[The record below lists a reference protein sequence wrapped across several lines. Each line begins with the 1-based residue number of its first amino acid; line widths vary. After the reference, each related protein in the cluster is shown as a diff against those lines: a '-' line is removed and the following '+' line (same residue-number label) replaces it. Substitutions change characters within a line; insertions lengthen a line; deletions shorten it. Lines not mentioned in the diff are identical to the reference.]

1 MGIDDIYLI
10 NNSFYMKKIVLL
22 ARKSVIFASLAL
34 IMFGSVQ
41 MVEAQNEWSQ
51 SAACPGWNNPN
62 SFTSAGSGNFKYQ
75 GRKGT
80 SKEETPSVLT
90 GKIGITWTGSY
101 IAASSMASTY
111 QYAATDYNCYG
122 KAPNNSVNKFFTI
135 LSSTDSVSGPVNTD
149 PNTGNNLPFVPTQF
163 NNFDSTGLTVNT
175 QLTKSI
181 RIGDICSGG
190 YAAGLYYSMYVTPD
204 NAMLYLYYACVIEA
218 PGHGVSQD
226 PSFII
231 RVMQENDDGSWD
243 QVSDTLAYVVT
254 STPKSQG
261 GTVVIGKDGWHS
273 EGSGY
278 SQVYYKD
285 WVKVSLNLSNLL
297 YQNVRIE
304 VCIRDCSPAGHY
316 AYAYLCGECR
326 EMRINSSGCPPG
338 LSTDVTTLI
347 APRGLDNYVWSV
359 SEFGQSA
366 EVTDLGP
373 GGENAHFTFRQLT
386 DSIGKEADGAY
397 IYKVQAK
404 DFHITKKGPAGA
416 VVNIDSTGNWQT
428 FRCTMTSALD
438 PAKPFES
445 HLYVNVQNTKPTME
459 IDTLSLCGGE
469 VRLENL
475 SYVPGD
481 PSMADINHTKWTFYN
496 NPNCL
501 GVSDST
507 VEGRKAKV
515 YYTDGA
521 MKGVRVRTDAILSS
535 GEECYSEAIYP
546 IRPLPNPQAAMTV
559 SKNVL
564 CDDETTTL
572 VDATAG
578 SVERSWMFRGEGEE
592 APMDLTDTVRKSGD
606 DKTLTRGFTHS
617 VEPIEM
623 TVRNG
628 LFYMDTLTKT
638 DTVWCENTT
647 RDTVRVFLH
656 PELEVTG
663 DTIVCNGTLTDATV
677 KAVGVEGC
685 TYEWSTTLGSI
696 TGGLPA
702 GNHLAVTPYAEKS
715 TYYVKVTSPQGCVA
729 WDSIHCYLIV
739 PKLTMYPPDGRVCP
753 GDVVTLTG
761 SDAMSYTWKSEPPDP
776 TLEGQDTMATVKVK
790 PQENTKYTLI
800 GHGGSGDN
808 RCDATPLTATVTIY
822 PYPVPKVSVEPGIV
836 DTEHPTVTLRDESR
850 YSASSEWAF
859 AGNETAEGREV
870 THEFVEAMGVDS
882 VSVTLTT
889 ANELGCKVVYP
900 FGIPVNMFTAWLPN
914 IFTPGSEDENGT
926 FRLYTI
932 NDYDHFHIYVYN
944 RMGGLVFESG
954 DPAFEWDGKADG
966 KPLPQ
971 GTYIYVMRFRK
982 PGTYT
987 VSQIQ
992 GTVSLVR

>member
-1 MGIDDIYLI
+1 MRLFLSIKGMLKTAFLVAFL
-10 NNSFYMKKIVLL
+10 SGL
-22 ARKSVIFASLAL
+22 AV
-34 IMFGSVQ
+34 
-41 MVEAQNEWSQ
+41 AQNEWTQ
-51 SAACPGWNNPN
+51 SAACPGWNNPT
-62 SFTSAGSGNFKYQ
+62 SFTSAGSGNYSYQ

-80 SKEETPSVLT
+80 AKSEIPSALT
-90 GKIGITWTGSY
+90 GKTGVTWTGSV
-101 IAASSMASTY
+101 IAASSMASNESGASY
-111 QYAATDYNCYG
+111 CYETNYPSG
-122 KAPNNSVNKFFTI
+122 TQKKNFTI
-135 LSSTDSVSGPVNTD
+135 LTDETQVGTWAINKD
-149 PNTGNNLPFVPTQF
+149 PLTNGKLPFVPTQF
-163 NNFDSTGLTVNT
+163 NTKDTTGLIINT
-175 QLTKSI
+175 NLTRSI
-181 RIGDICSGG
+181 RIGDVCGG
-190 YAAGLYYSMYVTPD
+190 GLSAGLYYNMYVNPD
-204 NAMLYLYYACVIEA
+204 NAMLFIYYACVVEA
-218 PGHGVSQD
+218 PGHGLKDD
-226 PSFII
+226 PAFII
-231 RVMQENDDGSWD
+231 RVMHEDDNGNWN

-254 STPKSQG
+254 STPAKG
-261 GTVVIGKDGWHS
+261 VDGTTEDGTYGTVVFAKDDSVGWHK
-273 EGSGY
+273 Y
-278 SQVYYKD
+278 SSYYYKD

-297 YQNVRIE
+297 YQKVRVE
-304 VCIRDCSPAGHY
+304 VIIRDCSFSAHL

-326 EMRINSSGCPPG
+326 PMRITSSGCPPG
-338 LSTDVTTLI
+338 LSTDVTTLM
-347 APRGLDNYVWSV
+347 APLGLDNYVWSA
-359 SEFGQSA
+359 SDFGQSA
-366 EVTDLGP
+366 EVNDLNP

-739 PKLTMYPPDGRVCP
+739 PKLAMYPPDGRVCP

-761 SDAMSYTWKSEPPDP
+761 SNAMSYTWKSEPPDP

-987 VSQIQ
+987 VSQIH